1 MSRQK
6 ILKKL
11 KEKNPKIKKSN
22 LESILDNFFRNIEN
36 SLIDRNSVEIRSFGS
51 FFVKEI
57 KEKKHARNPKTGEI
71 IYVPKKNKVRFRAS
85 KRLKELINKQ

>member
-22 LESILDNFFRNIEN
+22 LESILDNFFQNIEN
-36 SLIDRNSVEIRSFGS
+36 SLINQNSVEIRSFGS

-57 KEKKHARNPKTGEI
+57 KEKKHARNPRTGEI
-71 IYVPKKNKVRFRAS
+71 IYVPRKNKVRFRAS
-85 KRLKELINKQ
+85 KKLKEIINK